1 MWTSISYS
9 YKYLFILYYIYISR
23 SSSYIMLSILFNILI
38 YLCTLF
44 ISTFIYLSIS
54 VSSCLSFHLFIIYLH
69 KFLSF
74 ISLHHLSLYNSLFSI
89 PLLCLLS
96 PLLEHISYH
105 LSLKLST
112 YLSNYLSIYLC
123 SLPPCLGC
131 LFIWWATIEQ
141 INSLNYPQE
150 QQFIV
155 LSSSLCVRLKW
166 SSGKPNKQYM
176 RSSYITYVATHMHTY
191 IYIHIYSHRCAGLY
205 MSFAPVSQSANP
217 KQNAQNVQLEFVQVC
232 VAQCVCVCMEC
243 V

>member
-1 MWTSISYS
+1 
-9 YKYLFILYYIYISR
+9 
-23 SSSYIMLSILFNILI
+23 MLSILFNILI

-155 LSSSLCVRLKW
+155 LSSSLCVRLK
-166 SSGKPNKQYM
+166 
-176 RSSYITYVATHMHTY
+176 
-191 IYIHIYSHRCAGLY
+191 
-205 MSFAPVSQSANP
+205 
-217 KQNAQNVQLEFVQVC
+217 
-232 VAQCVCVCMEC
+232 
-243 V
+243 

>member
-1 MWTSISYS
+1 
-9 YKYLFILYYIYISR
+9 
-23 SSSYIMLSILFNILI
+23 MLSILFNILI

-54 VSSCLSFHLFIIYLH
+54 VSSCISISLFIIYLH

-74 ISLHHLSLYNSLFSI
+74 TSLHHLSIYNSLYCSS
-89 PLLCLLS
+89 LS

-155 LSSSLCVRLKW
+155 LSSSLCVRA
-166 SSGKPNKQYM
+166 SND
-176 RSSYITYVATHMHTY
+176 
-191 IYIHIYSHRCAGLY
+191 
-205 MSFAPVSQSANP
+205 PVESRIN
-217 KQNAQNVQLEFVQVC
+217 NT
-232 VAQCVCVCMEC
+232 
-243 V
+243 